1 MVAVIQVM
9 VKAIPLMLLCYMES
23 MAVARK
29 YAVANRYQVDNNQEM
44 WAIGMGC
51 IVASFFTGAAPRHV
65 RLRVDLSAP
74 TYRTRLTQAVVCAPL
89 SACCCG
95 CAAYPPGGSF
105 SRTALKAELG
115 VKTPFA
121 NVYASLLVT
130 IVLVRLTGLLKYVPM
145 AFLGAVI
152 DVAVLSLLDFAEIY
166 KALWVAPVDFLVS
179 QSMTQ
184 SPAHHYLTSHHSM
197 C

>member
-1 MVAVIQVM
+1 M
-9 VKAIPLMLLCYMES
+9 
-23 MAVARK
+23 
-29 YAVANRYQVDNNQEM
+29 
-44 WAIGMGC
+44 
-51 IVASFFTGAAPRHV
+51 
-65 RLRVDLSAP
+65 
-74 TYRTRLTQAVVCAPL
+74 
-89 SACCCG
+89 
-95 CAAYPPGGSF
+95 
-105 SRTALKAELG
+105 
-115 VKTPFA
+115 
-121 NVYASLLVT
+121 YASLLVT

-184 SPAHHYLTSHHSM
+184 SPAHHSLLTSHHSM